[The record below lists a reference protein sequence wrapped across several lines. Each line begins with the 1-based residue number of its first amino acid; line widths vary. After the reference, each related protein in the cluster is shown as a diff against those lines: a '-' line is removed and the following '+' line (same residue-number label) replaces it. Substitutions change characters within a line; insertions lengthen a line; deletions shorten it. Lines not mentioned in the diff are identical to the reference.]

1 MKKMLSVEKGT
12 FAIVMVFILTL
23 SLCSCNGYKKSN
35 RIGSISFE
43 NDEVETYIENHFG
56 IADNPAYGLHTVH
69 TTFESG
75 SRKTTYDSRFKEGS
89 KGGAVFYKTVKTENY
104 PDGLVCVYL
113 TDDENSGIALNA
125 TYICDYKSDTS
136 GVSHTFTISMPDV
149 KNRSYAIIQDNYL
162 VTVEL
167 TEDEN
172 VADSEELI
180 YEETI
185 TAYDLNSAYNLN
197 SVKQKF
203 EIVRKIEPRDIEEMK
218 EYQIKQGDSWW
229 IYAFGYG
236 RYTAEGATFIS
247 TEQEFCDKANELLK
261 SISVENITLTK
272 TSWNNRWFGT
282 SIDESALRK
291 NMVKVDFTTSEPVT
305 LENGDVATEIT
316 IDVNGEK
323 QELAE
328 GQQLEKII
336 DEPVIYN
343 QSTEEEQESIVM
355 PDNIPSSVDVSSL
368 QDLRYFNIDGFWY
381 SSDLRYFYHIYTK
394 TPDNGMGNMYFV
406 DMKSGKEAKH
416 GQVKQKSSY
425 SVILKAMQDNVFSP
439 EVFAAGNQLKS
450 DEITL
455 TRVSDSIVN
464 NLIGTWSNDKVTY
477 TFKEEGTYNVKTS
490 NDSYY
495 GFYFVQDENNI
506 VLGKYVRDL
515 KMVKYSISGNTLTI
529 NDSLVLTR

>member
-1 MKKMLSVEKGT
+1 MKNNLVRQFITILML
-12 FAIVMVFILTL
+12 ILFSL
-23 SLCSCNGYKKSN
+23 QLCSCGGNEEKNGSA
-35 RIGSISFE
+35 IISFE
-43 NDEVETYIENHFG
+43 DKKAQKFVEEHYG
-56 IADNPAYGLHTVH
+56 IADNPIYGAITAHTV
-69 TTFESG
+69 FETG
-75 SRKTTYDSRFKEGS
+75 SRTTTYESKLKEGS
-89 KGGAVFYKTVKTENY
+89 NGGAVFYKTVKTDKN
-104 PDGLVCVYL
+104 PNGLICMWVG
-113 TDDENSGIALNA
+113 DEMNNRITLNA
-125 TYICDYKSDTS
+125 IYIYDYKSGDTS
-136 GVSHTFTISMPDV
+136 SHTFTIAMPDV
-149 KNRSYAIIQDNYL
+149 KNRCYAIVQDNYL

-167 TEDEN
+167 SEDEN
-172 VADSEELI
+172 LSEPDELL
-180 YEETI
+180 YEEI
-185 TAYDLNSAYNLN
+185 IVAYDLNNELAKL
-197 SVKQKF
+197 F
-203 EIVRKIEPRDIEEMK
+203 EITREVEPRDEDEMK
-218 EYQIKQGDSWW
+218 NYQIKQDDSLW
-229 IYAFGYG
+229 IYALGYG

-247 TEQEFCDKANELLK
+247 TEQEFCDKANELLRG
-261 SISVENITLTK
+261 IAVENINLTK
-272 TSWNNRWFGT
+272 TSWNNRWFG
-282 SIDESALRK
+282 INVDESTIHK

-328 GQQLEKII
+328 GQQLEEII

-343 QSTEEEQESIVM
+343 HSTEEEQEPIVM
-355 PDNIPSSVDVSSL
+355 PDNIPSSVDVSSF

-439 EVFAAGNQLKS
+439 EVFAVGNQLKS

-515 KMVKYSISGNTLTI
+515 KMATYSISGNTLTI
-529 NDSLVLTR
+529 NNSLTLTR

>member
-1 MKKMLSVEKGT
+1 MKNKFNFEKKLFAVMLL
-12 FAIVMVFILTL
+12 FIFTL
-23 SLCSCNGYKKSN
+23 SLCSCGGDKKSN
-35 RIGSISFE
+35 GKGNISFE
-43 NDEVETYIENHFG
+43 DDKATAYIEEHFG
-56 IADNPAYGLHTVH
+56 IADNPVYGVHTSHTV
-69 TTFESG
+69 FETG
-75 SRKTTYDSRFKEGS
+75 SKKTTYDSKFKEGS
-89 KGGAVFYKTVKTENY
+89 KGGAVFYKTVKTEKY

-113 TDDENSGIALNA
+113 ADDENGGIALNA
-125 TYICDYKSDTS
+125 THIYDYKSDTS
-136 GVSHTFTISMPDV
+136 GGSHTFTISMPDV

-172 VADSEELI
+172 VSEPEELI

-185 TAYDLNSAYNLN
+185 TAYDLNDGLN
-197 SVKQKF
+197 QEF
-203 EIVRKIEPRDIEEMK
+203 EIVRKIEPRDTKEMK
-218 EYQIKQGDSWW
+218 NYQMKQGDSWW
-229 IYAFGYG
+229 IYALGYG

-247 TEQEFCDKANELLK
+247 TEQEFCDKANELLRG
-261 SISVENITLTK
+261 IAVENITLSK

-282 SIDESALRK
+282 SIDESTLHK
-291 NMVKVDFTTSEPVT
+291 NMVKVDFTTSEPIT

-323 QELAE
+323 RELAE
-328 GQQLEKII
+328 GQQLEEII

-343 QSTEEEQESIVM
+343 HSTEEEQEPIVM
-355 PDNIPSSVDVSSL
+355 PDNIPSSVDASSL

-439 EVFAAGNQLKS
+439 EVFAVGNQLKS

-464 NLIGTWSNDKVTY
+464 KLIGTWSNDKVTY

-515 KMVKYSISGNTLTI
+515 KMATYSISGNTLTI
-529 NDSLVLTR
+529 NDSLTLTR

>member
-1 MKKMLSVEKGT
+1 MKKILNAEKGA
-12 FAIVMVFILTL
+12 FAIVMVFIFIL
-23 SLCSCNGYKKSN
+23 SLCSCNGHRKSN
-35 RIGSISFE
+35 KMGSISFE
-43 NDEVETYIENHFG
+43 NDEVEAYIEEHFG
-56 IADNPAYGLHTVH
+56 MADNPVYGVRTTHTVV
-69 TTFESG
+69 EAG
-75 SRKTTYDSRFKEGS
+75 SQKKTYTSKFMEDSR
-89 KGGAVFYKTVKTENY
+89 GGAVFYKTVKTDNY

-113 TDDENSGIALNA
+113 ADDENGGIALNA
-125 TYICDYKSDTS
+125 THIYDYKSDTS
-136 GVSHTFTISMPDV
+136 GGSHTFTISMPDV
-149 KNRSYAIIQDNYL
+149 KNRSYAIIQDSYL

-172 VADSEELI
+172 ISEPEELI

-185 TAYDLNSAYNLN
+185 TAYDLNNSLN
-197 SVKQKF
+197 QEL
-203 EIVRKIEPRDIEEMK
+203 EIVRKIEPRDTIEMK
-218 EYQIKQGDSWW
+218 NYQMKQGDSWW
-229 IYAFGYG
+229 IYALGYG

-247 TEQEFCDKANELLK
+247 TEQEFCDKANELLRG
-261 SISVENITLTK
+261 IAVENITLTK
-272 TSWNNRWFGT
+272 TSWNNRWFGV
-282 SIDESALRK
+282 SVDESTLHK

-328 GQQLEKII
+328 GQQLEEII
-336 DEPVIYN
+336 DEPVIYDN
-343 QSTEEEQESIVM
+343 STVNKQEPIVM
-355 PDNIPSSVDVSSL
+355 PENIPSSVEAASM

-381 SSDLRYFYHIYTK
+381 SSDLRYFYHIYTQI
-394 TPDNGMGNMYFV
+394 PDNGLGNLYFV

-416 GQVKQKSSY
+416 GQVRQTSSY

-439 EVFAAGNQLKS
+439 EVFAVGNQLKS

-477 TFKEEGTYNVKTS
+477 TFKEEGIYNVKTS

-495 GFYFVQDENNI
+495 GFYFIQDENNI

-515 KMVKYSISGNTLTI
+515 HMNTYSISGNSLTI
-529 NDSLVLTR
+529 NDSLTLTR